1 MTVKV
6 IAFVGSP
13 RKGGNTD
20 LLVQAVLKGAKGAG
34 ADASIF
40 YLYDYEIHD
49 CRACDN
55 CKKPDATGCVVQDD
69 MQQLYD
75 PIREADAI
83 VFGSPIYMGYM
94 TGQAKTFLDRWY
106 AFLRSPHPLSS
117 GKRFVLLLPHGRPD
131 PATFARTARWMA
143 SVFEYLWQGNVET
156 LLAPELRE
164 RGQVM
169 KHQEYLD
176 RAYEIGRRL
185 IEH

>member
-6 IAFVGSP
+6 AAFVGSP

-20 LLVQAVLKGAKGAG
+20 LLVQAVLKGAKEAG
-34 ADASIF
+34 ADDSIF
-40 YLYDYEIHD
+40 YLNDYEIHG
-49 CRACDN
+49 CRACFN
-55 CKKPDATGCVVQDD
+55 CAKPDAAGCVIQDD

-106 AFLRSPHPLSS
+106 AFVRSPHPLSS

-131 PATFARTARWMA
+131 PTIFARTARWMA

-156 LLAPELRE
+156 LLAPGLRE
-164 RGQVM
+164 SGQVM

-176 RAYEIGRRL
+176 RAYDIGRRL

>member
-69 MQQLYD
+69 MLN
-75 PIREADAI
+75 IF
-83 VFGSPIYMGYM
+83 V
-94 TGQAKTFLDRWY
+94 
-106 AFLRSPHPLSS
+106 PHVGHVP
-117 GKRFVLLLPHGRPD
+117 
-131 PATFARTARWMA
+131 
-143 SVFEYLWQGNVET
+143 
-156 LLAPELRE
+156 
-164 RGQVM
+164 
-169 KHQEYLD
+169 
-176 RAYEIGRRL
+176 
-185 IEH
+185 